1 MNGIQINLED
11 RLSITEK
18 WHEKSRIRLLKL
30 MKKYPNSIL
39 VTGDVHYAEIL
50 EVTCNGY
57 SLLELTTS
65 GLTHSVET
73 TYGLLTMIFVEFW
86 YPYTHNISPRIYQM
100 NFGSIKIEDNG
111 DISLK
116 VLDSFGKE
124 LLRHDT
130 SLNYI
135 KTGNISKNYLC
146 EQSVGQR
153 QIRHLASIGL
163 VFFLPFLAW
172 LNIFLIF
179 LRKYSHSF

>member
-1 MNGIQINLED
+1 MQ
-11 RLSITEK
+11 
-18 WHEKSRIRLLKL
+18 RLLIL
-30 MKKYPNSIL
+30 ISIL
-39 VTGDVHYAEIL
+39 
-50 EVTCNGY
+50 
-57 SLLELTTS
+57 SL
-65 GLTHSVET
+65 V
-73 TYGLLTMIFVEFW
+73 
-86 YPYTHNISPRIYQM
+86 N
-100 NFGSIKIEDNG
+100 SIKIEDNG